1 MSLTGDNR
9 EASEISDVTHQ
20 AVAKPKP
27 PRLPPAWR
35 PEELTAD
42 DGGLKRSPH
51 WLLALI
57 IGFFVIA
64 LAWAWLAQI
73 DEIARGEGRV
83 ITSSQTQYVQN
94 LEGGIIE
101 KILVKE
107 GDSVK
112 KDQVLFQLDRV
123 RFASAYREGQQ
134 GELGLQA
141 KVARLSA
148 EVQGTPLQ
156 MPAEVQKA
164 ARALADNEIAV
175 HRARMGDLAGKNA
188 VLREQL
194 AQRTQE
200 VVELQSKRDRTQEQ
214 LEILQREIAITAPMV
229 KEGAVSEVELLRL
242 QRELTRIR
250 GDLEAATL
258 ALPRAQSAIE
268 EARRK
273 MQDNESQFRSQAASE
288 LSAARNELAKVAET
302 VPGLEDRMARTL
314 VRAPVNGVVKTI
326 ANKTPGG
333 VVQPGTPMAE
343 IVAVED
349 TLLVEARIRPQD
361 IAFVSVGQKAT
372 VKLAAYDYSI
382 YGGIEGKVVH
392 VSADSIQPQAQ
403 SGQSPEPYYIAHVRT
418 LKPGVEHGGKL
429 LPVIPGMSG
438 QVDVITGRR
447 SVLHYLLKPIN
458 KTLERALT
466 ER

>member
-1 MSLTGDNR
+1 MSELS
-9 EASEISDVTHQ
+9 AVSDVPHET
-20 AVAKPKP
+20 VARRKP
-27 PRLPPAWR
+27 PLLPPAWR
-35 PEELTAD
+35 PEELAAD
-42 DGGLKRSPH
+42 DGGRKRSPH
-51 WLLALI
+51 WLLAII
-57 IGFFVIA
+57 IGFVAIA
-64 LAWAWLAQI
+64 LAWAWYAQI

-83 ITSSQTQYVQN
+83 ITASQTQYVQN

-101 KILVKE
+101 KILVQE
-107 GDSVK
+107 GDLVK
-112 KDQVLFQLDRV
+112 KDQVLFQLDRM

-134 GELGLQA
+134 TELGLQA
-141 KVARLSA
+141 KVARLTA

-156 MPAEVQKA
+156 MPAEVLKSA
-164 ARALADNEIAV
+164 KALADNEVAV
-175 HRARMGDLAGKNA
+175 HRARLGDLAGKNA

-214 LEILQREIAITAPMV
+214 LEILKREMAITAPMV

-242 QRELTRIR
+242 QRESTRIR
-250 GDLEAATL
+250 GDLDAATL
-258 ALPRAQSAIE
+258 AIPRAQSAIE

-273 MQDNESQFRSQAASE
+273 MQDNESQFRSQAAGE
-288 LSAARNELAKVAET
+288 LSAARNELAKVAEA
-302 VPGLEDRMARTL
+302 VPGLKDKMARTL
-314 VRAPVNGVVKTI
+314 VRSPVNGVMKTI

-349 TLLVEARIRPQD
+349 SLLIEARIRPQD

-382 YGGIEGKVVH
+382 YGGVEGKLVY

-403 SGQSPEPYYIAHVRT
+403 PGQSPEPYYVAHVRT
-418 LKPGVEHGGKL
+418 LRSGVEYGGRV
-429 LPVIPGMSG
+429 LPVIPGMTG
-438 QVDVITGRR
+438 QVDILTGRR
-447 SVLHYLLKPIN
+447 SVLYYLLKPIN
-458 KTLERALT
+458 KTLERSLT